1 MEFMSD
7 SDSESED
14 KQTPLPDVTAQDIK
28 KYNSEVKGFELVIQN
43 VLHGKK
49 KYYCF
54 SNSSVR
60 VRDLFDIITGDCLFD

>member
-43 VLHGKK
+43 VLHGRKK
-49 KYYCF
+49 
-54 SNSSVR
+54 R
-60 VRDLFDIITGDCLFD
+60 LLLQQQ